1 MFTSGIVPNKP
12 AHSFPRS
19 SDNDYGA
26 VMMVVVVMVTVMTVV
41 RLRISGSRKEGDES
55 K

>member
-1 MFTSGIVPNKP
+1 V
-12 AHSFPRS
+12 S
-19 SDNDYGA
+19 SDDDYGA
-26 VMMVVVVMVTVMTVV
+26 VMVVVVVVMVTVMTII